1 MDYDLLGKRI
11 LSLVG
16 GAENVAGVAHCATR
30 LRFNLNDEGKADL
43 EQLKKLD
50 GVLGV
55 VVKGGQTQIV
65 IGPNVVRVYSVVS
78 RLAGGEAAGAGNRAG
93 TKSPAG
99 GAVKQKPAARI
110 LDTVVGIFAPIIP
123 AVTGAGML
131 KAVLSIL
138 VVCGLSK
145 ESQNYY
151 IINFISDAVF
161 YFLPVLLANSAAK
174 KFNCN
179 PYFAMA
185 IAGVMIHPSFVSLV
199 TAGEAVR
206 LFGMP
211 VYLYKYASS
220 TIPIILVVWFM
231 SYVERFAEKYSPQ
244 MIKVILKP
252 LIVLLVVSP
261 VALIVIGPLGAYC
274 GDVVAAGINLLDK
287 HVGFLVPMLTGALA
301 PLLVAV
307 GMHISL
313 VPISSIQ
320 LADHGS
326 ETAMGPG
333 WLASNIA
340 QGGAAMAVALKTK
353 SRKMKQ
359 LALSSGITA
368 LCGITEPVLYGVT
381 MKLKRPLIAV
391 IISGGAA
398 GLYAGLSGLVR
409 YSFGS
414 PGIPTIAVFIGEN
427 PNNIIKALI
436 TMAIAFTASFVLTW
450 VLGFEDEEDGD
461 ELAAAPAVSSP
472 APEAVYAPARGRIME
487 LNEVKDEAF
496 SSGSLGGGFAVD
508 PAEGKVYAPF
518 DGTVAMVFPTG
529 HAVGLVSAAGTE
541 AIIHVGIDTVN
552 LNGAHFET
560 HVNAGDAVKRGD
572 LLLTFDLNAIKEK
585 GYDTVIPLVI
595 TNAPGAGY
603 SLKSR
608 GNVDNSTIVL
618 DLAKGV

>member
-1 MDYDLLGKRI
+1 MNYELLAKQI

-16 GAENVAGVAHCATR
+16 GNENVAGVGHCATR
-30 LRFNLNDEGKADL
+30 LRFNLKQDEKADL
-43 EQLKKLD
+43 DEIKKLE

-55 VVKGGQTQIV
+55 VVKGGQTQVI
-65 IGPNVVRVYSVVS
+65 IGPNVTKVYSA
-78 RLAGGEAAGAGNRAG
+78 LTELTGETTGAAGSD
-93 TKSPAG
+93 K
-99 GAVKQKPAARI
+99 KLLARV
-110 LDTVVGIFAPIIP
+110 LDTIVGIFAPIIP

-138 VVCGLSK
+138 VVLGLSK

-151 IINFISDAVF
+151 MINFISDAVF

-174 KFNCN
+174 KFKCN

-185 IAGVMIHPSFVSLV
+185 IAGVMIHPKFVDLV
-199 TAGEAVR
+199 SAGDAVH

-220 TIPIILVVWFM
+220 TIPIILVIWFM
-231 SYVERFAEKYSPQ
+231 SYVERFAEKYSPSI
-244 MIKVILKP
+244 IKVILKP
-252 LIVLLVVSP
+252 LIVLLVTSP

-274 GDVVAAGINLLDK
+274 GDQLAAAINVLDS
-287 HVGFLVPMLTGALA
+287 HAGFLVPMLTGAFA

-353 SRKMKQ
+353 SKRMKQ

-381 MKLKRPLIAV
+381 LKLKRPLIAV
-391 IISGGAA
+391 MVSGGIA

-436 TMAIAFTASFVLTW
+436 TMAIAFVASFVLTW
-450 VLGFEDEEDGD
+450 VLGFEDNDLD
-461 ELAAAPAVSSP
+461 ETEKTKQANSDVATESLTSLKDD
-472 APEAVYAPARGRIME
+472 VYAPVKGRMIP
-487 LNEVKDEAF
+487 LSEVNDEAF
-496 SSGSLGGGFAVD
+496 SSGAVGRGCAIV

-518 DGTVAMVFPTG
+518 DGKVAMLFPTK
-529 HAVGLVSAAGTE
+529 HAIGLISSQGVE
-541 AIIHVGIDTVN
+541 LIIHVGIRYC
-552 LNGAHFET
+552 E
-560 HVNAGDAVKRGD
+560 AGRPV
-572 LLLTFDLNAIKEK
+572 F
-585 GYDTVIPLVI
+585 
-595 TNAPGAGY
+595 
-603 SLKSR
+603 
-608 GNVDNSTIVL
+608 
-618 DLAKGV
+618 

>member
-1 MDYDLLGKRI
+1 MNYEMLAKQI

-16 GAENVAGVAHCATR
+16 GKENVTGITHCATR
-30 LRFNLNDEGKADL
+30 LRFNLKQDEKAELD
-43 EQLKKLD
+43 EIKKLE

-55 VVKGGQTQIV
+55 VVKGGQTQVI
-65 IGPNVVRVYSVVS
+65 IGPNVTKAYDAVTELIGETTETEGNDKKLVARV
-78 RLAGGEAAGAGNRAG
+78 
-93 TKSPAG
+93 
-99 GAVKQKPAARI
+99 
-110 LDTVVGIFAPIIP
+110 LDTIVGIFAPIIP

-145 ESQNYY
+145 DSQNYY
-151 IINFISDAVF
+151 MINFISDAVF

-174 KFNCN
+174 KFKCN

-185 IAGVMIHPSFVSLV
+185 IAGVMIHPKFVDLV
-199 TAGEAVR
+199 AAGDAVH

-220 TIPIILVVWFM
+220 TIPIILVTWFM
-231 SYVERFAEKYSPQ
+231 SYVERFAEKYSPS

-252 LIVLLVVSP
+252 LIVLLVTSP

-274 GDVVAAGINLLDK
+274 GDQLAAAINVLDS
-287 HVGFLVPMLTGALA
+287 HAGFLVPTLTGAFA

-353 SRKMKQ
+353 SKRMRQ

-381 MKLKRPLIAV
+381 LKLKRPLIAV
-391 IISGGAA
+391 MISGGIA

-427 PNNIIKALI
+427 PDNIIKALI
-436 TMAIAFTASFVLTW
+436 TIAIAFVASFVLTW
-450 VLGFEDEEDGD
+450 ILGFEDSDEEDEKSGQGNKTVAIND
-461 ELAAAPAVSSP
+461 SP
-472 APEAVYAPARGRIME
+472 TLTEDIYAPVKGSMIS
-487 LNEVKDEAF
+487 LSEVNDEAF
-496 SSGSLGGGFAVD
+496 SSGAVGRGCAIV
-508 PAEGKVYAPF
+508 PSEGKVYAPF
-518 DGTVAMVFPTG
+518 DGTVAMVFPTK
-529 HAVGLVSAAGTE
+529 HAIGLVSSQGVE
-541 AIIHVGIDTVN
+541 LIIHIGIDTVK
-552 LNGAHFET
+552 LEGQYFET
-560 HVNAGDAVKRGD
+560 FVNTGDQVKKGELLLGFDMESIKNAGYDMTVPVLVTNAQNQDVTVQKGTAVD
-572 LLLTFDLNAIKEK
+572 NQMVAIK
-585 GYDTVIPLVI
+585 V
-595 TNAPGAGY
+595 
-603 SLKSR
+603 R
-608 GNVDNSTIVL
+608 
-618 DLAKGV
+618 

>member
-1 MDYDLLGKRI
+1 MDYDLLGRQI

-16 GAENVAGVAHCATR
+16 GTKNVAGVAHCATR
-30 LRFNLNDEGKADL
+30 LRFNLNDDGKADL
-43 EQLKKLD
+43 KQLEALN

-65 IGPNVVRVYSVVS
+65 IGPNVTKVYEVVVRITGDITQGNETEKKKLVS
-78 RLAGGEAAGAGNRAG
+78 
-93 TKSPAG
+93 
-99 GAVKQKPAARI
+99 RI

-145 ESQNYY
+145 DSQNYY

-174 KFNCN
+174 KFKCN

-185 IAGVMIHPSFVSLV
+185 IAGVMIHPNFIALAS
-199 TAGEAVR
+199 AGEGVH

-211 VYLYKYASS
+211 IYLYKYASS

-231 SYVERFAEKYSPQ
+231 SYVERFAEKYSPEI
-244 MIKVILKP
+244 IKVILKP

-261 VALIVIGPLGAYC
+261 VALIAIGPLGAYC
-274 GDVVAAGINLLDK
+274 GDIVAAGINLLDQ
-287 HVGFLVPMLTGALA
+287 HVGFLVPMLTGAFA

-313 VPISSIQ
+313 VPVSSIQ

-353 SRKMKQ
+353 SKRMKQ
-359 LALSSGITA
+359 LALSSGVTA

-381 MKLKRPLIAV
+381 LKLKRPLIAV
-391 IISGGAA
+391 MISGGLA

-436 TMAIAFTASFVLTW
+436 TMAIAFAASFALTW
-450 VLGFEDEEDGD
+450 ILGFEDEADEDKAGTAD
-461 ELAAAPAVSSP
+461 PGPSEEIIFAPAKGRVLELA
-472 APEAVYAPARGRIME
+472 
-487 LNEVKDEAF
+487 EVRDEAF
-496 SSGSLGGGFAVD
+496 ASGSLGGGFAVD
-508 PAEGKVYAPF
+508 PVEGKVYAPF
-518 DGTVAMVFPTG
+518 NGKVAMLFPTK
-529 HAVGLVSAAGTE
+529 HAIGLVSDNGTE
-541 AIIHVGIDTVN
+541 IIIHVGIDTVN
-552 LNGAHFET
+552 LKGEHFEA
-560 HVNAGDAVKRGD
+560 HVTAGDRVNKGD
-572 LLLTFDLNAIKEK
+572 VILSFDIDALKK
-585 GYDTVIPLVI
+585 LGYDTVIPVVV
-595 TNAPGAGY
+595 TNAPDAVIKPESGGT
-603 SLKSR
+603 
-608 GNVDNSTIVL
+608 VDNNSVVL
-618 DLAKGV
+618 KIEQKGA

>member
-1 MDYDLLGKRI
+1 MDYDLLGRQI

-16 GAENVAGVAHCATR
+16 GTKNVAGVAHCATR
-30 LRFNLNDEGKADL
+30 LRFNLNDDGKADL
-43 EQLKKLD
+43 KQLEALN

-65 IGPNVVRVYSVVS
+65 IGPNVTKVYEVVA
-78 RLAGGEAAGAGNRAG
+78 RITGDITQGNE
-93 TKSPAG
+93 TEKKKLVS
-99 GAVKQKPAARI
+99 RI

-145 ESQNYY
+145 DSQNYY

-174 KFNCN
+174 KFKCN

-185 IAGVMIHPSFVSLV
+185 IAGVMIHPNFIALAS
-199 TAGEAVR
+199 AGEGVH

-211 VYLYKYASS
+211 IYLYKYASS

-231 SYVERFAEKYSPQ
+231 SYVERFAEKYSPEI
-244 MIKVILKP
+244 IKVILKP

-261 VALIVIGPLGAYC
+261 VALIAIGPLGAYC
-274 GDVVAAGINLLDK
+274 GDIVAAGINLLDQ
-287 HVGFLVPMLTGALA
+287 HVGFLVPMLTGAFA

-313 VPISSIQ
+313 VPVSSIQ

-353 SRKMKQ
+353 SKRMKQ
-359 LALSSGITA
+359 LALSSGVTA

-381 MKLKRPLIAV
+381 LKLKRPLIAV
-391 IISGGAA
+391 MISGGLA

-436 TMAIAFTASFVLTW
+436 TMAIAFAASFALTW
-450 VLGFEDEEDGD
+450 ILGFEDEADEDKAGTAD
-461 ELAAAPAVSSP
+461 PGPSEEIIFAPAKGRVLELA
-472 APEAVYAPARGRIME
+472 
-487 LNEVKDEAF
+487 EVRDEAF
-496 SSGSLGGGFAVD
+496 ASGSLGGGFAVD
-508 PAEGKVYAPF
+508 PVEGKVYAPF
-518 DGTVAMVFPTG
+518 NGKVAMLFPTK
-529 HAVGLVSAAGTE
+529 HAIGLVSDNGTE
-541 AIIHVGIDTVN
+541 IIIHVGIDTVN
-552 LNGAHFET
+552 LKGEHFEA
-560 HVNAGDAVKRGD
+560 HVTAGDRVNKGD
-572 LLLTFDLNAIKEK
+572 VILSFDIDALKK
-585 GYDTVIPLVI
+585 LGYDTVIPVVV
-595 TNAPGAGY
+595 TNAPDAVIKPESGGT
-603 SLKSR
+603 
-608 GNVDNSTIVL
+608 VDNNSVVL
-618 DLAKGV
+618 KIEQKGA

>member
-1 MDYDLLGKRI
+1 MDYGLLAKQI
-11 LSLVG
+11 ISLVG
-16 GAENVAGVAHCATR
+16 GKGNIVGIGHCATR
-30 LRFNLNDEGKADL
+30 LRLNLTDGNKA
-43 EQLKKLD
+43 QLDKIEKLD

-55 VVKGGQTQIV
+55 VVKAGQTQIV
-65 IGPNVVRVYSVVS
+65 IGPNVVKVYDAVTE
-78 RLAGGEAAGAGNRAG
+78 LTGETDGGTE
-93 TKSPAG
+93 
-99 GAVKQKPAARI
+99 QKKGVGSQI

-131 KAVLSIL
+131 KAILSIL

-161 YFLPVLLANSAAK
+161 YFLPVLLASSAAK
-174 KFNCN
+174 KFRCN
-179 PYFAMA
+179 AYLAMV
-185 IAGVMIHPSFVSLV
+185 IAGVMIHPNFVALAA
-199 TAGEAVR
+199 AGEAVH

-231 SYVERFAEKYSPQ
+231 SYVERFAEKYSPNVV
-244 MIKVILKP
+244 KVILKP
-252 LIVLLVVSP
+252 LIVLLVTSP

-274 GDVVAAGINLLDK
+274 GDALAAGINLLDK
-287 HVGFLVPMLTGALA
+287 HMGFLVPTLTGAFA

-353 SRKMKQ
+353 SRKMRQ
-359 LALSSGITA
+359 LALSSGVTA

-381 MKLKRPLIAV
+381 LKLKRPLIAV
-391 IISGGAA
+391 MISGGIA

-414 PGIPTIAVFIGEN
+414 PGIPTIAVFIGED
-427 PNNIIKALI
+427 PKNIVKALI
-436 TMAIAFTASFVLTW
+436 TMAIAFAASFVLTW
-450 VLGFEDEEDGD
+450 LFGFEDEADGEGEED
-461 ELAAAPAVSSP
+461 AARDGNSAEAQGGSSAPAAGTAVASP
-472 APEAVYAPARGRIME
+472 VKGR
-487 LNEVKDEAF
+487 LLPLSQVKDEAF
-496 SSGSLGGGFAVD
+496 SSGAMGPGFAVEPSD
-508 PAEGKVYAPF
+508 GKVYAPF
-518 DGTVAMVFPTG
+518 DGTVAMLFPTK
-529 HAVGLVSAAGTE
+529 HAVGLVSSTGAE
-541 AIIHVGIDTVN
+541 LIIHVGIDTVN
-552 LNGAHFET
+552 LNGRYFEAC
-560 HVNAGDAVKRGD
+560 VKVGDSVKQGD
-572 LLLTFDLNAIKEK
+572 LLLNFDVDAIKDE
-585 GYDTVIPLVI
+585 GYDVVVPVIV
-595 TNAPGAGY
+595 TNAAGKKAQIREAGTVEPGAP
-603 SLKSR
+603 
-608 GNVDNSTIVL
+608 VL
-618 DLAKGV
+618 TLV

>member
-1 MDYDLLGKRI
+1 MDYDLLGRQI

-16 GAENVAGVAHCATR
+16 GAKNVAGVAHCATR
-30 LRFNLNDEGKADL
+30 LRFNLNDDGKADL
-43 EQLKKLD
+43 KQLEALN

-65 IGPNVVRVYSVVS
+65 IGPNVTKVYDVV
-78 RLAGGEAAGAGNRAG
+78 AKMTGDMTQGNG
-93 TKSPAG
+93 NQTEKKKLVS
-99 GAVKQKPAARI
+99 RI

-145 ESQNYY
+145 DSQNYY

-174 KFNCN
+174 KFKCN

-185 IAGVMIHPSFVSLV
+185 IAGVMIHPSFIALAD
-199 TAGEAVR
+199 AGEAVY

-211 VYLYKYASS
+211 IYLYKYASS

-231 SYVERFAEKYSPQ
+231 SYVERFAEKYSPEI
-244 MIKVILKP
+244 IKVILKP

-274 GDVVAAGINLLDK
+274 GDIVASGINLLDK
-287 HVGFLVPMLTGALA
+287 HVGFLVPMLTGAFA

-313 VPISSIQ
+313 VPVSSIQ

-340 QGGAAMAVALKTK
+340 QGGAAMAVALKTRSK
-353 SRKMKQ
+353 RMRQ
-359 LALSSGITA
+359 LALSSGVTA

-381 MKLKRPLIAV
+381 LKLKRPLIAV
-391 IISGGAA
+391 VISGGLA

-436 TMAIAFTASFVLTW
+436 TMAIAFAASFVLTW
-450 VLGFEDEEDGD
+450 ILGFEDEADQDEAEAGITGSGSTEEMIFSPAKGEVL
-461 ELAAAPAVSSP
+461 ELAAVQ
-472 APEAVYAPARGRIME
+472 
-487 LNEVKDEAF
+487 DEAF
-496 SSGSLGGGFAVD
+496 ASGALGRGFAVD
-508 PAEGKVYAPF
+508 PVEGKVYAPF
-518 DGTVAMVFPTG
+518 NGKVAMVFPTR
-529 HAVGLVSAAGTE
+529 HAIGLVSDNGTE
-541 AIIHVGIDTVN
+541 IIIHVGIDTVN
-552 LNGAHFET
+552 LKGEHFEA
-560 HVNAGDAVKRGD
+560 HVMAGDRVNKGEV
-572 LLLTFDLNAIKEK
+572 LLSFDIDALKEL
-585 GYDTVIPLVI
+585 GYDTVIPVVV
-595 TNAPGAGY
+595 TNAPDAAFK
-603 SLKSR
+603 LESR
-608 GNVDNSTIVL
+608 GSVDHNAVVL
-618 DLAKGV
+618 KIEQKGA